1 LGKKEKASPALKRIT
16 QNSKIGHTELQYR
29 ASNGYIQDMNRE
41 EKMREASKPLYLRR
55 YE

>member
-1 LGKKEKASPALKRIT
+1 LGKKEKASSALKRIT
-16 QNSKIGHTELQYR
+16 QNSKIGHADLQYR
-29 ASNGYIQDMNRE
+29 ASNEYIKGMNRE